1 MSQIT
6 SWVHRLN
13 LNDLPLAWLQ
23 LKRQPVRYL
32 VAVTG
37 IGFAALLMYMQLGFQ
52 SGLLKSA
59 TKFYNA
65 LETDLVLIS
74 PATVNSGSY
83 QQFPQSQ
90 LFQALGVEGIRETI
104 PLYIANINAQQLDGI
119 KPTSLWMIGYDPD
132 LKVLD
137 VPAIN
142 DQSNELKTPGFVL
155 FDTLGSRIK
164 TGPVG
169 KTFKDDGP
177 LDMISS
183 DFEKTFRIKGLF
195 ALGSTFVADSNLIGS
210 EATALQLASRQIN
223 LGEISLGLMR
233 VDNPSNIQRVQN
245 DLRSLYGDEIQVLTK
260 PELIKQERNY
270 WNNVSS
276 FGVIFG
282 FGTIMGLL
290 VGGVVVY
297 QVLYT
302 DVSDHLK
309 EYATLKAMGF
319 SSQFILIVVIQEAV
333 LLGVSAF
340 IPATLVSAALY
351 AGLSAVSGIE
361 LQMSPDKSLLVGAL
375 TISTCA
381 VASAIAIRK
390 LSDADPASV
399 F

>member
-1 MSQIT
+1 M
-6 SWVHRLN
+6 
-13 LNDLPLAWLQ
+13 
-23 LKRQPVRYL
+23 
-32 VAVTG
+32 AVTG

-90 LFQALGVEGIRETI
+90 LAQALGIDGIRETI

-119 KPTSLWMIGYDPD
+119 KPTSLRMIGYDPISGF
-132 LKVLD
+132 LMFQPSMIRATNSRRLVSFCSTRLIKNQNRPRRPD
-137 VPAIN
+137 VQVRRAIGH
-142 DQSNELKTPGFVL
+142 DFVRL
-155 FDTLGSRIK
+155 R
-164 TGPVG
+164 
-169 KTFKDDGP
+169 
-177 LDMISS
+177 
-183 DFEKTFRIKGLF
+183 KTFRIKGLF
-195 ALGSTFVADSNLIGS
+195 SLGSTFVADSNLIGS
-210 EATALQLASRQIN
+210 DATALQLASRQIN
-223 LGEISLGLMR
+223 LGEISLGLIR
-233 VDNPSNIQRVQN
+233 VDNPSDIPRVQN
-245 DLRSLYGDEIQVLTK
+245 DLRALYGDEIQVLTK
-260 PELIKQERNY
+260 PQLIKQERNY

-319 SSQFILIVVIQEAV
+319 SSQFILVVVIQEAI

-361 LQMSPDKSLLVGAL
+361 LQMSADKSLLVGAL

-381 VASAIAIRK
+381 IASAIAIRK

>member
-1 MSQIT
+1 MSFGPPFKARFNI
-6 SWVHRLN
+6 H
-13 LNDLPLAWLQ
+13 DLPLAWLQ

-37 IGFAALLMYMQLGFQ
+37 IGFAALLMFMQLGFQ

-59 TKFYNA
+59 TTFYQA
-65 LETDLVLIS
+65 LETDLVLIN

-83 QQFPQSQ
+83 QQFPQS
-90 LFQALGVEGIRETI
+90 LLYQALGVEGIERAI
-104 PLYIANINAQQLDGI
+104 PLYVTNINAQQLGGI
-119 KPTSLWMIGYDPD
+119 KPTSLRVIGYDPNERI
-132 LKVLD
+132 LD

-142 DQSNELKTPGFVL
+142 DQRDLIKTPNFVL
-155 FDTLGSRIK
+155 FDKLGLSIK
-164 TGPVG
+164 TGPVA
-169 KTFKDDGP
+169 KRFSADGP
-177 LDMISS
+177 LDLILSNYS
-183 DFEKTFRIKGLF
+183 RSFRVTGLF
-195 ALGSTFVADSNLIGS
+195 ELGSTFVADSNLITS
-210 EATALQLASRQIN
+210 QATALQLAFPQIN
-223 LGEISLGLMR
+223 LGEISLGLIR
-233 VDNPSNIQRVQN
+233 LAPSANLLETQTYLQK
-245 DLRSLYGDEIQVLTK
+245 LYGDQLQVLTK
-260 PELIKQERNY
+260 SELITQERNY

-319 SSQFILIVVIQEAV
+319 SNQFILMVVIQESV
-333 LLGVSAF
+333 LLAVSAF
-340 IPATLVSAALY
+340 IPATLLSALLY
-351 AGLSAVSGIE
+351 AGLSAVSGIRLE
-361 LQMSPDKSLLVGAL
+361 MTADKTLLVGTL
-375 TISTCA
+375 TVSLCA

-390 LSDADPASV
+390 LRDADPASV

>member
-1 MSQIT
+1 MSFGHQFKA
-6 SWVHRLN
+6 RLN
-13 LNDLPLAWLQ
+13 IHDLPLAWLQ

-37 IGFAALLMYMQLGFQ
+37 IGFAALLMFMQLGFQ

-59 TKFYNA
+59 TTFYQA
-65 LETDLVLIS
+65 LETDLVLIN

-83 QQFPQSQ
+83 QQFPQS
-90 LFQALGVEGIRETI
+90 LLYQALGVEGIERTI
-104 PLYIANINAQQLDGI
+104 PLYVTNINAQQLGGV
-119 KPTSLWMIGYDPD
+119 KPTSLRVIGYDPNETI
-132 LKVLD
+132 LD

-142 DQSNELKTPGFVL
+142 NQRDLIKTPNFVL
-155 FDTLGSRIK
+155 FDKLGLSIK
-164 TGPVG
+164 TGPVA
-169 KTFKDDGP
+169 KSFEADGP
-177 LDMISS
+177 LDLILSNYS
-183 DFEKTFRIKGLF
+183 KSFRVTGLF
-195 ALGSTFVADSNLIGS
+195 SLGSTFVADSNLITS
-210 EATALQLASRQIN
+210 QATALELAFPQIN
-223 LGEISLGLMR
+223 VGEISLGLIR
-233 VDNPSNIQRVQN
+233 LSPTANLLETQRYLQE
-245 DLRSLYGDEIQVLTK
+245 LYGDQLQVLTK
-260 PELIKQERNY
+260 SELITQERNY

-319 SSQFILIVVIQEAV
+319 SNQFILMVVIQESV
-333 LLGVSAF
+333 LLAVSAF
-340 IPATLVSAALY
+340 IPATLLSALLY
-351 AGLSAVSGIE
+351 AGLSAVSGIRLE
-361 LQMSPDKSLLVGAL
+361 MTADKTLLVGSL
-375 TISTCA
+375 TVSLCA

-390 LSDADPASV
+390 LRDADPASV